1 MQRGKFAMYMRKTLI
16 SIMMMGC
23 AHIAVAQESRF
34 GEPATQADIDKRF
47 WSVFP
52 DGENLP
58 DGQGTAVLGVELF
71 EDYCHACHKNPP
83 GESSEDDPEDAADV
97 LFGGHGTIG
106 TDQSLATV
114 GSYWPYATTV
124 FNYVRR
130 AMPYTSPMSLT
141 NSEYYSITA
150 YLLHKNGIIEE
161 NEILN
166 KDTLPKVEMPNK
178 NGFLNAYPEIPDKYK
193 TKLD

>member
-1 MQRGKFAMYMRKTLI
+1 MRGGKSAMFMRKTLLLA
-16 SIMMMGC
+16 C
-23 AHIAVAQESRF
+23 AIGLAQSAMAQQSGF
-34 GEPATQADIDKRF
+34 GEPASQADIDKRF

-58 DGQGTAVLGVELF
+58 GGQGTAMEGAELF
-71 EDYCHACHKNPP
+71 EYQCHACHKNPP
-83 GESSEDDPEDAADV
+83 DQLSELEPEDPADV

-106 TDQSLATV
+106 TDGALATI

-130 AMPYTSPMSLT
+130 AMPYTAPMSLT

-161 NEILN
+161 DMVIN
-166 KDTLPKVEMPNK
+166 KDTLPGVKMPNRD
-178 NGFLNAYPEIPDKYK
+178 NFINAYPEIPEKYR
-193 TKLD
+193 TR